1 MVGIAEIKQ
10 LGQEIE
16 DLCSEISSILDPD
29 FVELFLHTELNG
41 KEYAGAFSLD
51 GVLNG
56 LCDEPFNGGCYTD
69 EGAKITDEMAYILA
83 HPDQFSWWF
92 SDAVD
97 LYASLNEVEEK
108 FNRVRSLLDSMTSE
122 DTLKYL
128 FEVDKNENNS

>member
-1 MVGIAEIKQ
+1 MVSINEIKQ

-16 DLCSEISSILDPD
+16 ELGSEISRILDPD

-51 GVLNG
+51 GVLKG

-69 EGAKITDEMAYILA
+69 EGAELTDEMEYILT

-97 LYASLNEVEEK
+97 LYALLNEAEEK

-122 DTLKYL
+122 ETLKEL
-128 FEVDKNENNS
+128 H

>member
-1 MVGIAEIKQ
+1 MVSINEIKQ

-16 DLCSEISSILDPD
+16 ELGSEISSILDPD
-29 FVELFLHTELNG
+29 SVELFLHTELNG

-51 GVLNG
+51 GVLEG
-56 LCDEPFNGGCYTD
+56 LCDEPFNGGDYTD
-69 EGAKITDEMAYILA
+69 EGAELTDEMEYILT

-122 DTLKYL
+122 DTLKEL
-128 FEVDKNENNS
+128 HCNG